1 MSYNYDTYPC
11 GHSKYGYLVKRNQGG
26 ASLLSRRVYGNKFF
40 ADSLEDVL
48 NDNRIRYYELKQV
61 IKSGDDLY
69 LVNLFDLGDDLA
81 SIRKSLQSL
90 LLCRINVILITPDNN
105 ELELSRCRRE
115 IMYILD
121 LAASFIS
128 QQNQQS
134 KCMRGIKSMPTDS
147 DGFRVSKRTGRR
159 IGRPR
164 VNYPDNWE
172 SIVAELDKGSITASQ
187 AMQKM
192 GMKKTSFYKLL
203 KEHRNKKL

>member
-134 KCMRGIKSMPTDS
+134 KCGAVNCVPCGGATLILK
-147 DGFRVSKRTGRR
+147 RVRSLSITTL
-159 IGRPR
+159 
-164 VNYPDNWE
+164 
-172 SIVAELDKGSITASQ
+172 SIVIMTVRFPL
-187 AMQKM
+187 
-192 GMKKTSFYKLL
+192 
-203 KEHRNKKL
+203 R